1 MGRATQSSSKPI
13 QNGSGNEK
21 PMAAPEGAAFSLVRR
36 LAVRPALTRFLNQV
50 LNIQLKLLNPL
61 KQFGYRPITLK
72 NSLIELRILFLK
84 IAKPYLEFLQ
94 IFIHVHTIPQR
105 TKSMK
110 RTGSMLEFLT

>member
-1 MGRATQSSSKPI
+1 MGRATQFSSKPT
-13 QNGSGNEK
+13 QNGSGSEK
-21 PMAAPEGAAFSLVRR
+21 PMAAPEGAAFSIVRR